1 MGRKSNKQNKVCH
14 LLVVTL
20 RVEPFR
26 PYFIGGNRNLKHRI
40 LFSYLFLQFESVSGI
55 KIAMVNIDMCLR
67 EKCESGGCSNILE
80 VGDKPNYVNTNG
92 TSFIGIATTVRADC
106 QCKARDY
113 SSPPE
118 CTPGYCY
125 NGGTCIKDEWGDVR

>member
-1 MGRKSNKQNKVCH
+1 
-14 LLVVTL
+14 
-20 RVEPFR
+20 
-26 PYFIGGNRNLKHRI
+26 
-40 LFSYLFLQFESVSGI
+40 
-55 KIAMVNIDMCLR
+55 MVNIDMCLQ

-106 QCKARDY
+106 QCKATNF

-125 NGGTCIKDEWGDVR
+125 NGGTCIKDEWGDVKYVEYFHTFRASVFINIHEKVYFLFYLQF

>member
-1 MGRKSNKQNKVCH
+1 MKENKEFVVCCSCVFHFKCKV
-14 LLVVTL
+14 T
-20 RVEPFR
+20 R
-26 PYFIGGNRNLKHRI
+26 PYFIFRENTHLKPRSPF
-40 LFSYLFLQFESVSGI
+40 LYLFLQFESVSGI
-55 KIAMVNIDMCLR
+55 KISMVNIDMCLR

-125 NGGTCIKDEWGDVR
+125 NGGTCIKDEWGDVK